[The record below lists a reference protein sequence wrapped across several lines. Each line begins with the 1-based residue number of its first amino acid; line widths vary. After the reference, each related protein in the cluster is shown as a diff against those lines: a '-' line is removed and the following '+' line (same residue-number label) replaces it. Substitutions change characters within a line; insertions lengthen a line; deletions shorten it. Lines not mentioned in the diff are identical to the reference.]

1 MHLVACM
8 MRGMALEHAILVSL
22 AEKSASGYD
31 LARRFDKSIGFFWK
45 ATHQQIYKV
54 LARMEGDEWIAATPV
69 EEPGR
74 PAKKVYALTPTGRA
88 ELARWTTEPTPIETL
103 RSEFAVKVRGMNFGD
118 RDAVIVDIAR
128 QRERHVDRLAYYE
141 AGCTEHFPDP
151 TALGD
156 ADLPAY
162 LVLRGG
168 IRTEQTY
175 IDWCDEMLTAL
186 GHEKETR

>member
-1 MHLVACM
+1 
-8 MRGMALEHAILVSL
+8 MALEHAILVSL

-54 LARMEGDEWIAATPV
+54 LARMERAEWISSTTV

-74 PAKKVYALTPTGRA
+74 PAKKVYALAAPGRA
-88 ELARWTTEPTPIETL
+88 ELARWTAEPTPPETE
-103 RSEFAVKVRGMNFGD
+103 RNEFAVKVRGMNFGD
-118 RDAVIVDIAR
+118 RNAVIADIAR
-128 QRERHVDRLAYYE
+128 KRDRHIERLAYYE
-141 AGCTEHFPDP
+141 ADCTKYFPDP
-151 TALGD
+151 ASLDDTR
-156 ADLPAY
+156 LPAY

-175 IDWCDEMLTAL
+175 IDWCDEMLLAL
-186 GHEKETR
+186 GHAKEKR